1 MRLSYSPILIKNL
14 EFKGDY
20 KDMTKQQLVKKISEE
35 TSLTQKD
42 VAAVLD
48 TFQNVVKEAVVNDD
62 KIALTG
68 FLTFSKKHVPAKSGV
83 TKLGGVEKPWS
94 TPEKDEVSVKLSK
107 SYKAI

>member
-1 MRLSYSPILIKNL
+1 
-14 EFKGDY
+14 
-20 KDMTKQQLVKKISEE
+20 MTKQQLVKKISEE

-68 FLTFSKKHVPAKSGV
+68 FLTFSKKHVDAKTGVIQLGEKKGQTWTTPAK
-83 TKLGGVEKPWS
+83 
-94 TPEKDEVSVKLSK
+94 DEISVKISK